1 MDIRFPTNSMVVL
14 YDLVVKIHYWL
25 YFRFVEIKSKER
37 EPFIEALLKLRPE
50 LKNIIYELNDQ
61 LEILNNDIADLLRL
75 MNISGEPIRE

>member
-1 MDIRFPTNSMVVL
+1 
-14 YDLVVKIHYWL
+14 
-25 YFRFVEIKSKER
+25 VEIKSKER